1 MGWLFMPFTS
11 MGGHRTAKA
20 YLDAQL
26 TYEHPQEDGTTR
38 GLRVLASSCPG
49 NRTYYAAAQELVDGK
64 PGSVL
69 AIVCLVRWNP
79 RSRDGHQFG
88 YKDMSENMGPC
99 EADCPGAILDLLT
112 PTENAYALDWRER
125 CRANLTRRA
134 RKLADGDRIRLPEPV
149 TFTDGNV
156 AQEFVVCKR
165 GRSTML
171 RDPQNGGYYRISRLM
186 ERAWSI
192 VPVTKVHRTVFA

>member
-11 MGGHRTAKA
+11 MGGHKTAKS

-26 TYEHPQEDGTTR
+26 SYENTLEDGTKR

-49 NRTYYAAAQELVDGK
+49 NRTYYAAAQEIMGGI
-64 PGSVL
+64 PGTVF
-69 AIVCLVRWNP
+69 AVVCLVRWNP

-99 EADCPGAILDLLT
+99 ESDCPAAILDLLS
-112 PTENAYALDWRER
+112 PTDHEYALDWRAR
-125 CRANLTRRA
+125 CRANLVLRA
-134 RKLADGDRIRLPEPV
+134 RKLSDGDRIRLPEPL

-165 GRSTML
+165 GRRLVL
-171 RDPQNGGYYRISRLM
+171 RDPQNGCFYRISRLM
-186 ERAWSI
+186 QRAWTI
-192 VPVTKVHRTVFA
+192 VPVTKVHKTLFA

>member
-11 MGGHRTAKA
+11 MGGHASAKS

-26 TYEHPQEDGTTR
+26 TYENTIEDDTKR

-49 NRTYYAAAQELVDGK
+49 NRTYYAAVQEMADGV
-64 PGSVL
+64 PGSVF
-69 AIVCLVRWNP
+69 AVVCLVRWNP

-88 YKDMSENMGPC
+88 YKDMTENAGPC
-99 EADCPGAILDLLT
+99 EADCPAMILDLLT
-112 PTENAYALDWRER
+112 PTDHQYARDWRAR
-125 CRANLTRRA
+125 CRANLARRA
-134 RKLADGDRIRLPEPV
+134 RKLSDGDRIRLPEPM

-156 AQEFVVCKR
+156 AQEFIVCRR
-165 GRSTML
+165 GRSLVL
-171 RDPQNGGYYRISRLM
+171 RDPENGGFYRINRLM

-192 VPVTKVHRTVFA
+192 VPVTRVHKTVFA

>member
-11 MGGHRTAKA
+11 MGGHKTAKS

-26 TYEHPQEDGTTR
+26 TYERTLDDGVTR

-49 NRTYYAAAQELVDGK
+49 NRTYYAAAQELVAGV
-64 PGSVL
+64 PGSVF
-69 AIVCLVRWNP
+69 AVVCLVRWNP

-99 EADCPGAILDLLT
+99 EADCPASILDLLS
-112 PTENAYALDWRER
+112 PTDNKHALDWRER
-125 CRANLTRRA
+125 CRANIARRA
-134 RKLADGDRIRLPEPV
+134 RKLSDGDRIRLEQPV
-149 TFTDGNV
+149 TFTDGHV
-156 AQEFVVCKR
+156 APEFVVCKR
-165 GRSTML
+165 QRSLML
-171 RDPQNGGYYRISRLM
+171 RDPDNGCFYRISRLM

-192 VPVTKVHRTVFA
+192 VPVTKIHKTVFA